1 MPFHAQ
7 LFFCF
12 NSSYNPPSPSS
23 LSLKSLLHSLPI
35 NHIPNRTKVLG
46 LPILILQIIRM
57 LPGIDPQQRRI
68 LPHHRVLIRIRADLD
83 LARLVIFYEPGPA
96 RALNAGEG
104 GVEFGFE
111 GGEVA
116 VGGFDCGLFT
126 RTLAPSLKLSFIS
139 LRMI

>member
-83 LARLVIFYEPGPA
+83 LARLVIFY
-96 RALNAGEG
+96 
-104 GVEFGFE
+104 
-111 GGEVA
+111 
-116 VGGFDCGLFT
+116 
-126 RTLAPSLKLSFIS
+126 
-139 LRMI
+139 